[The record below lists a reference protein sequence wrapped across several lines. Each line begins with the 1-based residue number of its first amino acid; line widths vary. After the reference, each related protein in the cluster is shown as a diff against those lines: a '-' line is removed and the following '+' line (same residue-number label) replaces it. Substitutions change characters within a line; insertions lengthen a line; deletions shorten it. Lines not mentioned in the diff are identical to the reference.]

1 MALAFHCLF
10 GVDKATP
17 EIVTS
22 ILFVVSRKI
31 IYYSGPATGGSIRYP
46 GILSNYD
53 YRQITPEALLSKN
66 DRLIKVQLLIHLWFK
81 FPY

>member
-53 YRQITPEALLSKN
+53 YRQITPQFFLAETAKLM
-66 DRLIKVQLLIHLWFK
+66 KVELLIYIWFNL
-81 FPY
+81 PY

>member
-53 YRQITPEALLSKN
+53 YRQMTPEVLLAQNAK
-66 DRLIKVQLLIHLWFK
+66 LIKVRLLIYLLFILT
-81 FPY
+81 F